1 MPNNHYAS
9 TYNVHGD
16 YQGRPY
22 RNMVSQMP
30 TDAVMSGYYAHHD
43 GRGHSIH
50 MQRDS
55 GYFSR
60 ENYWDRNHARAPHDH
75 YLPSGSSF
83 APARTGG
90 GRPHIPL
97 PPNACRTLYVEGLP
111 ADSTEREVAH
121 IFRPF
126 MGYMGLR
133 LVRREPR
140 QATRLIQMTVSQA
153 TYGWNFLAVQ
163 MEEDQGL
170 TRFWELVHFPVQ
182 ALDHVLKENMD
193 HVSMHV
199 SIRKRLPL
207 KSESVE
213 QERNREASN
222 FVEPFNY
229 ALSVCEIRNQNI
241 HKSGSACL
249 IVLCSVLSIYPLPRL
264 LDTLY
269 VVAHMALP
277 TWQFVIYEQF
287 FSGSLNLTAGSALHD
302 EHGMRFSF
310 A

>member
-140 QATRLIQMTVSQA
+140 QLGGQPVVLCFVD
-153 TYGWNFLAVQ
+153 FLTSAHAARA
-163 MEEDQGL
+163 MDLLQGYQVD
-170 TRFWELVHFPVQ
+170 TN
-182 ALDHVLKENMD
+182 D
-193 HVSMHV
+193 
-199 SIRKRLPL
+199 
-207 KSESVE
+207 SESG
-213 QERNREASN
+213 
-222 FVEPFNY
+222 Y
-229 ALSVCEIRNQNI
+229 L
-241 HKSGSACL
+241 
-249 IVLCSVLSIYPLPRL
+249 RL
-264 LDTLY
+264 EFSRCPDGRRPGFGEY
-269 VVAHMALP
+269 VNH
-277 TWQFVIYEQF
+277 
-287 FSGSLNLTAGSALHD
+287 
-302 EHGMRFSF
+302 
-310 A
+310 